1 MSVNS
6 ANLMVVP
13 SALLNVGIRSGSVS
27 VVDLSQEDMLE
38 ALGEAMDELAL
49 TERNN
54 RRAQRSYLPMTAA
67 SSNNLESAR
76 ITSRVR

>member
-1 MSVNS
+1 MSANS

-13 SALLNVGIRSGSVS
+13 SALRNVGIRSGSVL

-54 RRAQRSYLPMTAA
+54 RRAQRSTRKIAIA
-67 SSNNLESAR
+67 QQDD
-76 ITSRVR
+76 

>member
-1 MSVNS
+1 MSANS

-13 SALLNVGIRSGSVS
+13 SALRNVGIRSGSVL

-49 TERNN
+49 TEQNN
-54 RRAQRSYLPMTAA
+54 RRAQRSTRKMAIA
-67 SSNNLESAR
+67 QQDD
-76 ITSRVR
+76 

>member
-1 MSVNS
+1 MSANS

-13 SALLNVGIRSGSVS
+13 SALRNVGVCSGSVL

-54 RRAQRSYLPMTAA
+54 RRAQRSTRKMAIA
-67 SSNNLESAR
+67 QQDD
-76 ITSRVR
+76 

>member
-1 MSVNS
+1 MSANS

-13 SALLNVGIRSGSVS
+13 SALRNVGVRSGSVL

-54 RRAQRSYLPMTAA
+54 RRAQRSTRKMAIA
-67 SSNNLESAR
+67 QQDD
-76 ITSRVR
+76 

>member
-1 MSVNS
+1 MSANS

-13 SALLNVGIRSGSVS
+13 SALRNVGIRSGSVL

-54 RRAQRSYLPMTAA
+54 RRAQRSTRKMAIA
-67 SSNNLESAR
+67 QQDD
-76 ITSRVR
+76 

>member
-1 MSVNS
+1 MSANS

-13 SALLNVGIRSGSVS
+13 SALRNVDIRSVSVL

-54 RRAQRSYLPMTAA
+54 RRAQRSTRKMAIA
-67 SSNNLESAR
+67 QQDD
-76 ITSRVR
+76 

>member
-1 MSVNS
+1 MSANS

-13 SALLNVGIRSGSVS
+13 SALLNVGIRSGSVL

-54 RRAQRSYLPMTAA
+54 RRAQRSTRKMAIA
-67 SSNNLESAR
+67 QQDD
-76 ITSRVR
+76 

>member
-1 MSVNS
+1 MSANS

-13 SALLNVGIRSGSVS
+13 SALRNVGIRSVSVL

-54 RRAQRSYLPMTAA
+54 RRAQRSTRKMAIA
-67 SSNNLESAR
+67 QQDD
-76 ITSRVR
+76 

>member
-1 MSVNS
+1 MSANS

-13 SALLNVGIRSGSVS
+13 SALRNVGVRSGSVL
-27 VVDLSQEDMLE
+27 VVDLSQEDLLE

-54 RRAQRSYLPMTAA
+54 RRAQRSTRKMAIA
-67 SSNNLESAR
+67 QQDD
-76 ITSRVR
+76 

>member
-1 MSVNS
+1 MSANS

-13 SALLNVGIRSGSVS
+13 SALRNVGIRSGSVL

-54 RRAQRSYLPMTAA
+54 RRAQRSTRKMVIAQQDD
-67 SSNNLESAR
+67 
-76 ITSRVR
+76 

>member
-1 MSVNS
+1 MSANS

-13 SALLNVGIRSGSVS
+13 SALRNVGIRSGSVF

-54 RRAQRSYLPMTAA
+54 RRAQRSTRKMAIA
-67 SSNNLESAR
+67 QQDD
-76 ITSRVR
+76 